1 MFMQTP
7 SFSHQANIQDL
18 DTSQPI
24 VLFFTSDYTLLAP
37 SFENR
42 ELENLSFQTVL
53 TAALFRGEYGNIC
66 TLPGSVLDLPFTSII
81 CVGVGKSPALSHDK
95 AMTLGA
101 KVARYHTSQKLEHSQ
116 LISPVHA
123 KLSSVDQLQL
133 CLGILRG
140 FMLASYRF
148 DKFKRAHK
156 NDPKPHLETI
166 TLCHKDA
173 QSWQQAIYK
182 MQYAVTGQCFAKD
195 LMHTP
200 PNILTPDAFAQKIS
214 QMSELGLEVEVFDE
228 KKLLQERMHALLA
241 VGQGSSN
248 PPRLAIMRWPGTT
261 PQQKPMI
268 LVGKGI
274 CYDSGGLN
282 LKMAMQVDMKYDMGG
297 AATVCGTMMAIAKQK
312 ITHPVIGIVALA
324 ENMPDGNAYRPSD
337 IIESRAGLSINILN
351 TDAEGRLALADAL
364 DYAVTTYQPRAVI
377 DLATLTGAM
386 VVSLGHAY
394 AGVFTNDSNL
404 FAHLSHAAQMVSEK
418 IWRMPLDPVYDESIN
433 SPVADIQNLGSPT
446 AGAGSVMAAQFLQRF
461 VKKIPWAHFD
471 IAGTAWIP
479 SGNDICDTGPTG
491 WGVATLTQYL
501 NSLSKEH

>member
-1 MFMQTP
+1 MQAL
-7 SFSHQANIQDL
+7 SFSHQAHIQDL
-18 DTSQPI
+18 DASQPI
-24 VLFFTSDYTLLAP
+24 VLFFTTDYAPLAP
-37 SFENR
+37 SFDDNEA
-42 ELENLSFQTVL
+42 EHPSYQAVL
-53 TAALFRGEYGNIC
+53 TAALFHGEYGSIC
-66 TLPGSVLDLPFTSII
+66 TLPGSALGLAYTSVI

-101 KVARYHTSQKLEHSQ
+101 KIARYHTSRKLCHGQ
-116 LISPVHA
+116 LVSPVHT

-133 CLGILRG
+133 CLGVLRG
-140 FMLASYRF
+140 FMLATYRF
-148 DKFKRAHK
+148 DQFKRAEQK
-156 NDPKPHLETI
+156 DPKPHLETI

-173 QSWQQAIYK
+173 QSWQQAIQK
-182 MQYAVTGQCFAKD
+182 MQHAVTGQCFAKD

-200 PNILTPDAFAQKIS
+200 PNVLTPDAFAQQIT
-214 QMSELGLEVEVFDE
+214 QMTELGLEVDVLDE
-228 KKLLQERMHALLA
+228 KQLLAERMHALLA
-241 VGQGSSN
+241 VGQGSSK
-248 PPRLAIMRWPGTT
+248 PPRLAIMRWPGTIAK
-261 PQQKPMI
+261 QKPMI

-312 ITHPVIGIVALA
+312 IAHPVIGIVALA

-394 AGVFTNDSNL
+394 TGVFTNDSNL

-461 VKKIPWAHFD
+461 VKKVPWAHFD

-479 SGNDICDTGPTG
+479 AGNDLCDKGPTG

>member
-1 MFMQTP
+1 MQSP
-7 SFSHQANIQDL
+7 SITYQAHAQDL
-18 DTSQPI
+18 DASLPI
-24 VLFFTSDYTLLAP
+24 VLFFTSDYSLLTP
-37 SFENR
+37 SLNHNDGR
-42 ELENLSFQTVL
+42 QPSYQTILSQ
-53 TAALFRGEYGNIC
+53 ALFHGEYGSIC
-66 TLPGSVLDLPFTSII
+66 TLPGSALDLSYSSVI
-81 CVGVGKSPALSHDK
+81 CVGVGESPALSHDK
-95 AMTLGA
+95 AIMLGA
-101 KVARYHTSQKLEHSQ
+101 KIGRYHTSRKLTHGQ
-116 LISPVHA
+116 LISPVHNT
-123 KLSSVDQLQL
+123 LSSVDQLQL

-148 DKFKRAHK
+148 DQFKRAKQK
-156 NDPKPHLETI
+156 NPKPYLESI
-166 TLCHKDA
+166 TVCH
-173 QSWQQAIYK
+173 QESPSWQQTIHK
-182 MQYAVTGQCFAKD
+182 MQHAVAGQCFAKD

-200 PNILTPDAFAQKIS
+200 PNVLTPDAFAQKIA
-214 QMSELGLEVEVFDE
+214 QMTELGLEVEVFDE
-228 KKLLQERMHALLA
+228 NKLLNERMHALLA
-241 VGQGSSN
+241 VGRGSSN
-248 PPRLAIMRWPGTT
+248 PPRLAIMRWPGTI

-282 LKMAMQVDMKYDMGG
+282 LKMTMQVDMKYDMGG

-312 ITHPVIGIVALA
+312 ISHPVIGIVALA

-418 IWRMPLDPVYDESIN
+418 IWRMPLDPVYDEAIN
-433 SPVADIQNLGSPT
+433 SPVADLQNLGSPT

-461 VKKIPWAHFD
+461 VKKVPWAHFD

-479 SGNDICDTGPTG
+479 SGNDLCDTGPTG

>member
-1 MFMQTP
+1 MQAL
-7 SFSHQANIQDL
+7 SFSHQADTQNL
-18 DTSQPI
+18 DASQPI
-24 VLFFTSDYTLLAP
+24 VLFFTSDHTLLAP
-37 SFENR
+37 SFD
-42 ELENLSFQTVL
+42 LSDAQQPSYQDVL
-53 TAALFRGEYGNIC
+53 TAALFYGEYGNIC
-66 TLPGSVLDLPFTSII
+66 TLPGSAFNLPFSSVI

-101 KVARYHTSQKLEHSQ
+101 KVARYHTSRKLTHGQ
-116 LISPVHA
+116 LISPVHS

-140 FMLASYRF
+140 FMLASYHF
-148 DKFKRAHK
+148 DRFKRK
-156 NDPKPHLETI
+156 KENPTKSHLEAVTV
-166 TLCHKDA
+166 CHKEA
-173 QSWQQAIYK
+173 QSWQQAIATV
-182 MQYAVTGQCFAKD
+182 QHAVTGQCFAKD

-200 PNILTPDAFAQKIS
+200 PNVLTPDAFAQEITK
-214 QMSELGLEVEVFDE
+214 MAELGLEVTIFDE

-248 PPRLAIMRWPGTT
+248 PPRLAIMRWPGTM

-312 ITHPVIGIVALA
+312 ISHPVIGIVALA

-404 FAHLSHAAQMVSEK
+404 FDHLSHAAQMVSEK
-418 IWRMPLDPVYDESIN
+418 IWRMPLDPVYDEAIN

-461 VKKIPWAHFD
+461 VKKAPWAHFD

-479 SGNDICDTGPTG
+479 AGNDLCDTGPTG

-501 NSLSKEH
+501 NTLSKEH